1 MTVKTRC
8 QQRRAPFLHR
18 NWIKGA
24 RALKDSAA
32 MGNIV
37 SSPIHKRSHHIDNDG
52 GPPLKRRRISSP
64 DSLDVDHLIASPHA
78 SNSRSALR
86 IEVLKIAHKDS
97 KKVRSHLAHA
107 PPREVIPTKA
117 SCRITI
123 SELSSG
129 YPRVVHCQS
138 QVCDLTTFKNPVG
151 PHRVARIALPKPF
164 YIPQESIL
172 INRADDA
179 TFDLADS
186 YDIVVELE
194 AAHDGHWPPLDSS
207 DFGALPPSSSLASV
221 PGKAWVLSSRF
232 DQIFGRLKSPLSLSA
247 GYSAPEPPV
256 RTDYVMDIDLRWS
269 ANFKAL
275 KRLEKGSMP
284 CINAVDPDADPFV
297 DDLFA
302 PSMNGGIHSINGH
315 HVDESSIE
323 LDDDGLDGF
332 DGAQTPSRSLRT
344 REKNKVYNL
353 KVLSDQA
360 QGRERKRR
368 ARASHIAT
376 NEGRVSYL
384 LPSDQPVCL
393 DYYRCITCGVYHQT
407 MQQLQVHLQTFHPA
421 YSYVLETTSQGPQ
434 FRVTS
439 RCEPIS
445 SPLKQQYQIN
455 PPVKP
460 FNLETY
466 LVGDQSW
473 VSSRLG
479 PDTVDDIF
487 TFSGDKSTYDR
498 LPSQSPSVTQP
509 RPVQRRPGAPRN
521 EKILVPKIKQAL
533 FDPISR
539 ARLVPG
545 QEVPKRPLD
554 NTWLIQKHRESTS
567 DFSDVTPAEKEYI
580 WEWDGYILRQSLTS
594 AAYFPRAWLG
604 FVREKASW
612 LAAADQRVL
621 EFGKHASLLRVRDM
635 LDDNIIREAFTH
647 INNARIRPQ
656 EVAGDESGNAQAE
669 DGSGNAKTEDVD
681 SKQSPRAT
689 QIRKGANGCTV
700 CQLPVLGPRMLI
712 CSNKACPQR
721 LYHSDCVEQEAV
733 MSVEKKEV
741 WRCNACCAGRPT

>member
-1 MTVKTRC
+1 
-8 QQRRAPFLHR
+8 
-18 NWIKGA
+18 
-24 RALKDSAA
+24 

-37 SSPIHKRSHHIDNDG
+37 SSPIHKGSHHIDNDG

-78 SNSRSALR
+78 SDSRSALR
-86 IEVLKIAHKDS
+86 VEVLKIAHKDS
-97 KKVRSHLAHA
+97 KK
-107 PPREVIPTKA
+107 
-117 SCRITI
+117 
-123 SELSSG
+123 
-129 YPRVVHCQS
+129 S

-151 PHRVARIALPKPF
+151 PHRIARVALPKPF

-172 INRADDA
+172 INRADDD

-186 YDIVVELE
+186 YEIVVELE

-207 DFGALPPSSSLASV
+207 DFGILPTSSNLSSA

-232 DQIFGRLKSPLSLSA
+232 DQIFGRLKSSLFLSA
-247 GYSAPEPPV
+247 RYSADEPPV
-256 RTDYVMDIDLRWS
+256 HTDYAMDIDLRWS
-269 ANFKAL
+269 AGFKAL

-284 CINAVDPDADPFV
+284 CINAVDPDADPSAEDF
-297 DDLFA
+297 FA
-302 PSMNGGIHSINGH
+302 PSVNGGFHGINGH

-323 LDDDGLDGF
+323 MDDDGLDGP

-360 QGRERKRR
+360 QGREKKRR
-368 ARASHIAT
+368 SRANHIAT

-393 DYYRCITCGVYHQT
+393 DYYRCVTCGAYHQT
-407 MQQLQVHLQTFHPA
+407 MQQLQIHLQTSHTA

-439 RCEPIS
+439 RCEPML
-445 SPLKQQYQIN
+445 SPSKQYQIK

-460 FNLETY
+460 FILETY
-466 LVGDQSW
+466 LDGDHSW
-473 VSSRLG
+473 ISSRLG
-479 PDTVDDIF
+479 PDTVDDVF
-487 TFSGDKSTYDR
+487 TFSRDKNPYDR
-498 LPSQSPSVTQP
+498 LPSQSPVVTQP
-509 RPVQRRPGAPRN
+509 RPVQRRPGTLRSD
-521 EKILVPKIKQAL
+521 KILVPNIKQPL

-539 ARLVPG
+539 ARLIPG

-635 LDDNIIREAFTH
+635 LDDGIIQEALTY
-647 INNARIRPQ
+647 INNAREGLQPD
-656 EVAGDESGNAQAE
+656 AGGESGNAQ
-669 DGSGNAKTEDVD
+669 TEEPDP
-681 SKQSPRAT
+681 KQSPKAT
-689 QIRKGANGCTV
+689 QIRKGANGCT
-700 CQLPVLGPRMLI
+700 
-712 CSNKACPQR
+712 
-721 LYHSDCVEQEAV
+721 YHFL
-733 MSVEKKEV
+733 
-741 WRCNACCAGRPT
+741 NIY

>member
-1 MTVKTRC
+1 
-8 QQRRAPFLHR
+8 
-18 NWIKGA
+18 
-24 RALKDSAA
+24 

-37 SSPIHKRSHHIDNDG
+37 SSPIHKGSHHIDNDG

-78 SNSRSALR
+78 SDSRSALR
-86 IEVLKIAHKDS
+86 VEVLKIAHKDS
-97 KKVRSHLAHA
+97 KK
-107 PPREVIPTKA
+107 VIPTKA

-123 SELSSG
+123 SELSAG
-129 YPRVVHCQS
+129 RARVVHCQS

-151 PHRVARIALPKPF
+151 PHRIARVALPKPF

-172 INRADDA
+172 INRADDD

-186 YDIVVELE
+186 YEIVVELE

-207 DFGALPPSSSLASV
+207 DFGILPTSSNLSSA

-232 DQIFGRLKSPLSLSA
+232 DQIFGRLKSSLFLSA
-247 GYSAPEPPV
+247 RYSADEPPV
-256 RTDYVMDIDLRWS
+256 HTDYAMDIDLRWS
-269 ANFKAL
+269 AGFKAL

-284 CINAVDPDADPFV
+284 CINAVDPDADPSAEDF
-297 DDLFA
+297 FA
-302 PSMNGGIHSINGH
+302 PSVNGGFHGINGH

-323 LDDDGLDGF
+323 MDDDGLDGP

-360 QGRERKRR
+360 QGREKSVVHGLITLRQMK
-368 ARASHIAT
+368 AVLAIF
-376 NEGRVSYL
+376 YL
-384 LPSDQPVCL
+384 LIN
-393 DYYRCITCGVYHQT
+393 R
-407 MQQLQVHLQTFHPA
+407 
-421 YSYVLETTSQGPQ
+421 YVLETTSQGPQ

-439 RCEPIS
+439 RCEPML
-445 SPLKQQYQIN
+445 SPSKQYQIK

-460 FNLETY
+460 FILETY
-466 LVGDQSW
+466 LDGDHSW
-473 VSSRLG
+473 ISSRLG
-479 PDTVDDIF
+479 PDTVDDVF
-487 TFSGDKSTYDR
+487 TFSRDKNPYDR
-498 LPSQSPSVTQP
+498 LPSQSPVVTQP
-509 RPVQRRPGAPRN
+509 RPVQRRPGTLRSD
-521 EKILVPKIKQAL
+521 KILVPNIKQPL

-539 ARLVPG
+539 ARLIPG

-594 AAYFPRAWLG
+594 VAYFPRAWLG

-635 LDDNIIREAFTH
+635 LDDGIIQEALTY
-647 INNARIRPQ
+647 INNAREGLQPD
-656 EVAGDESGNAQAE
+656 AGGESGNAQ
-669 DGSGNAKTEDVD
+669 TEEPDP
-681 SKQSPRAT
+681 KQSPKAT
-689 QIRKGANGCTV
+689 QIRKGANGCT
-700 CQLPVLGPRMLI
+700 
-712 CSNKACPQR
+712 
-721 LYHSDCVEQEAV
+721 YHFL
-733 MSVEKKEV
+733 
-741 WRCNACCAGRPT
+741 NIY

>member
-8 QQRRAPFLHR
+8 QRRAPFLHR

-24 RALKDSAA
+24 RASKDSAA

-37 SSPIHKRSHHIDNDG
+37 SSPIHKASHQIDHDG

-64 DSLDVDHLIASPHA
+64 DSLDVDHLIASPRA
-78 SNSRSALR
+78 SDSRSALR
-86 IEVLKIAHKDS
+86 VEVLKIAHKDS
-97 KKVRSHLAHA
+97 KKVRSYHAHP

-172 INRADDA
+172 INRSDDDK
-179 TFDLADS
+179 FDLADS

-194 AAHDGHWPPLDSS
+194 AAHDGHWPPLDSN
-207 DFGALPPSSSLASV
+207 DFGILPASSSLSSV

-247 GYSAPEPPV
+247 GYSAHEPPV
-256 RTDYVMDIDLRWS
+256 QTDYVMDIDLRWS
-269 ANFKAL
+269 AGFKAL
-275 KRLEKGSMP
+275 KLLEKGSMP

-297 DDLFA
+297 DDFFA
-302 PSMNGGIHSINGH
+302 PSMNGTTHSINGH

-323 LDDDGLDGF
+323 IDDDGLDGPE
-332 DGAQTPSRSLRT
+332 GAQTPSRSLRT

-368 ARASHIAT
+368 SRANHIAT

-393 DYYRCITCGVYHQT
+393 DYYRCVTCGAYHQT
-407 MQQLQVHLQTFHPA
+407 MQQLQVHLQTYHPA

-439 RCEPIS
+439 RCEPMS
-445 SPLKQQYQIN
+445 SPLKQYQLK

-466 LVGDQSW
+466 LVGDHSW

-479 PDTVDDIF
+479 PDTIDDIF
-487 TFSGDKSTYDR
+487 TFSKDKNTYER
-498 LPSQSPSVTQP
+498 LPSQSPVATQP
-509 RPVQRRPGAPRN
+509 RPVQRRPGAPRSD
-521 EKILVPKIKQAL
+521 KILVPNIKQPL
-533 FDPISR
+533 FDPISK

-594 AAYFPRAWLG
+594 AAYFPRAWLS

-612 LAAADQRVL
+612 LAAADQRLL
-621 EFGKHASLLRVRDM
+621 EFGKHASFLRVRDM
-635 LDDNIIREAFTH
+635 LDDKIILEAFSY
-647 INNARIRPQ
+647 INDARARLQ
-656 EVAGDESGNAQAE
+656 QSVGDESGNVKIE
-669 DGSGNAKTEDVD
+669 GSDP
-681 SKQSPRAT
+681 KQSPRAT
-689 QIRKGANGCTV
+689 QIRKGADGCTI

-712 CSNKACPQR
+712 CSNKACPHR
-721 LYHSDCVEQEAV
+721 LYHSDCIQQEAV
-733 MSVEKKEV
+733 MSVEKKEI
-741 WRCNACCAGRPT
+741 WRCNACCTGGST

>member
-8 QQRRAPFLHR
+8 QRRAPFLHR

-37 SSPIHKRSHHIDNDG
+37 SSPIHKGSHHIDNDG
-52 GPPLKRRRISSP
+52 APPLKRRRISSP
-64 DSLDVDHLIASPHA
+64 DSLDVDDLIASPHA
-78 SNSRSALR
+78 SDSRSALR
-86 IEVLKIAHKDS
+86 VEVLKIFHKDS
-97 KKVRSHLAHA
+97 KKVRSHHAHA

-129 YPRVVHCQS
+129 CPRVVHCQS

-172 INRADDA
+172 INRADDD

-186 YDIVVELE
+186 YGIVVELE

-207 DFGALPPSSSLASV
+207 DFGALPASSGLSSV
-221 PGKAWVLSSRF
+221 PGKAWVLSSQF
-232 DQIFGRLKSPLSLSA
+232 DQIYGRLKSSLSLSA
-247 GYSAPEPPV
+247 RYSGHESV
-256 RTDYVMDIDLRWS
+256 LTDYVMDIDLRWS
-269 ANFKAL
+269 TGFKAL

-284 CINAVDPDADPFV
+284 CINAVDPDADPFM
-297 DDLFA
+297 DDFFA
-302 PSMNGGIHSINGH
+302 SSINGGLHAINGH

-323 LDDDGLDGF
+323 IDDDGLDGPE
-332 DGAQTPSRSLRT
+332 GAQTPSRSLRT

-368 ARASHIAT
+368 ARAGHIAT

-393 DYYRCITCGVYHQT
+393 DYYRCVTCGAYHQT

-439 RCEPIS
+439 RCESMS
-445 SPLKQQYQIN
+445 SPLKQYQIR
-455 PPVKP
+455 PPVQP

-479 PDTVDDIF
+479 SDTVDDIY
-487 TFSGDKSTYDR
+487 TFSKDKSAYDR
-498 LPSQSPSVTQP
+498 PLSQSPVATQP
-509 RPVQRRPGAPRN
+509 RLVQQHFGAHRSD
-521 EKILVPKIKQAL
+521 KVLVPNIKQPL

-539 ARLVPG
+539 ARLIPG
-545 QEVPKRPLD
+545 REVPKRPLD

-594 AAYFPRAWLG
+594 AAYFPRAWLR
-604 FVREKASW
+604 FVQEKAAW

-635 LDDNIIREAFTH
+635 LDDSIIREALVY
-647 INNARIRPQ
+647 INRARETLQQGI
-656 EVAGDESGNAQAE
+656 GNENDIVQPE
-669 DGSGNAKTEDVD
+669 EQDP
-681 SKQSPRAT
+681 KQSPRAT

-721 LYHSDCVEQEAV
+721 LYHSDCVQEEAV

-741 WRCNACCAGRPT
+741 WRCNACCAGRPAEEKEAK